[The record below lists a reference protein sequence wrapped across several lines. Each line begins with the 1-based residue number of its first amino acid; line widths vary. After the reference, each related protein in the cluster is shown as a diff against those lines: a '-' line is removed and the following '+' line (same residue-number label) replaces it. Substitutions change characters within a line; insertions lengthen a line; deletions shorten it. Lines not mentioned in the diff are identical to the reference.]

1 MDGFSKPYRQDRNWN
16 VGGGGGG
23 GGVVLIYV
31 REDISSK
38 LLNKH
43 VFPNDIEGLFIEV
56 NLRKAK
62 CLKFGTGPASQRD
75 EFYFDSI
82 GRALEV
88 YNSCYD
94 KILLAGDFNAED
106 HETVLKTFLQLYD
119 LKNIV
124 KDKTCFK
131 SLYSPTCIDLF

>member
-1 MDGFSKPYRQDRNWN
+1 M
-16 VGGGGGG
+16 GGGGGG
-23 GGVVLIYV
+23 GGLIYV
-31 REDISSK
+31 REDIPSK

-43 VFPNDIEGLFIEV
+43 VFPNDIEGIFIEV
-56 NLRKAK
+56 NLRKTK
-62 CLKFGTGPASQRD
+62 WLIFGTYHPPSQPD

-82 GRALEV
+82 GRALDV
-88 YNSCYD
+88 YNSSYD
-94 KILLAGDFNAED
+94 KTLLAGDFNAED